1 MPPSV
6 RAAAVRAPAASAAR
20 IADRKFFRG
29 LARAFG
35 GAVLFSLPLLMTMEM
50 WALGFAL
57 ERAKLLVFMILMIP
71 VLVALDY
78 FSGFEET
85 ANWRE
90 DLEDG
95 MIAYGVG
102 LTASLVILL
111 LFGIVDLGQP
121 LREVVGKVAIQSVPA
136 SFGAVLANSQL
147 AGSSAARSQREDDG
161 AFGVRIFTMA
171 AGALFLSINVA
182 PTEEMVFIS
191 YLMTPWRGLV
201 LMAASL
207 AMMHAFVYAFDFR
220 GSPDVAHRTPGWSLF
235 LRNTVVGYVVALAVS
250 AYVLWTFGRLDGG
263 AFSSYLM
270 MTLVLGFP
278 ATLGAASARLII

>member
-6 RAAAVRAPAASAAR
+6 RAAAARAPDAHAAR
-20 IADRKFFRG
+20 IADRKFFTG

-50 WALGFAL
+50 WSLGFAL
-57 ERAKLLVFMILMIP
+57 ERSKLLVFMVLMIP

-102 LTASLVILL
+102 LTASLAILL

-121 LREVVGKVAIQSVPA
+121 LHEVVGKVAIQSVPA

-147 AGSSAARSQREDDG
+147 AGSSDARRQGQDDRG
-161 AFGVRIFTMA
+161 FAVRMFTMA
-171 AGALFLSINVA
+171 AGALFLAINVA
-182 PTEEMVFIS
+182 PTEEMIFIS
-191 YLMTPWRGLV
+191 FLLTPGKALALV
-201 LMAASL
+201 AVSL
-207 AMMHAFVYAFDFR
+207 AMMHAFVYAFAFR
-220 GSPDVAHRTPGWSLF
+220 GTPDVAHGTPGWSLF

-250 AYVLWTFGRLDGG
+250 AYVLWTFGRLQDG